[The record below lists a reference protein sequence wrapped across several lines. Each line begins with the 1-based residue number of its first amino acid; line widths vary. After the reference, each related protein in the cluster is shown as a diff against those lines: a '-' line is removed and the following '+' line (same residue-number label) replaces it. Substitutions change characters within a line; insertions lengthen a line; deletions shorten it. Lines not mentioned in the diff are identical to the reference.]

1 MTLSA
6 HDVRWA
12 AGGRMIVDGV
22 TLEARPGRML
32 GLVGPNGSGKSSLL
46 RVLCRLRRTAGGVVR
61 LDGRDIDGYA
71 RRALARRL
79 AFVEQQASTDVGLTV
94 CDVVRL
100 GRTPHRAA
108 LASWSDADEHAVE
121 GALARVGLADRHD
134 QAWHTLSGGERQ
146 RAQIARALAQESGE
160 LILDEPTNHLDIRH
174 QLSILSLVRRLG
186 VTCLVA
192 LHDLNL
198 ASLFC
203 DEIAVMQAGKLVA
216 AGSPQTVLTPDLV
229 RDVFGVD
236 VRIRTDSAGHRHI
249 EYVVGQAGGADP

>member
-71 RRALARRL
+71 RRELARRL
-79 AFVEQQASTDVGLTV
+79 AFVEQQASTEVNLTV

-108 LASWSDADEHAVE
+108 LGAWNAADERAAMRWRAWASPT
-121 GALARVGLADRHD
+121 GTNSPGTRCRAANASACRSRARSPRN
-134 QAWHTLSGGERQ
+134 
-146 RAQIARALAQESGE
+146 RAS
-160 LILDEPTNHLDIRH
+160 
-174 QLSILSLVRRLG
+174 
-186 VTCLVA
+186 
-192 LHDLNL
+192 
-198 ASLFC
+198 
-203 DEIAVMQAGKLVA
+203 
-216 AGSPQTVLTPDLV
+216 
-229 RDVFGVD
+229 
-236 VRIRTDSAGHRHI
+236 
-249 EYVVGQAGGADP
+249 